1 MLTRSEVTKQL
12 QIDRIIGIVR
22 LNDASNLVEL
32 AQVLQDAGVNFLEIT
47 LTTPN
52 AFEAIEKISEMLDD
66 DFYVGAGTVTTLN
79 LAEKAIKSGAKF
91 IVSPN
96 FKKEVIEISHS
107 NSILA
112 MPGCLTPTEIFEAHE
127 AGADIIKIFPSSLG
141 GTAYLKEIRGPFP
154 EIKFMPTGSITL
166 DMIAE
171 YLKVGA
177 FCLGIGTSMI
187 KPDDIYQ
194 KNWKNITE
202 TIAQVQA
209 KVAVVGT
216 KN

>member
-1 MLTRSEVTKQL
+1 MLTKSEVIRQL
-12 QIDRIIGIVR
+12 QIDRIVGIVR
-22 LNDASNLVEL
+22 LNDSTNLVEL
-32 AQVLQDAGVNFLEIT
+32 ARVLQDAGVNFLEVT

-52 AFEAIEKISEMLDD
+52 AFNAIEKISETLDG
-66 DFYVGAGTVTTLN
+66 DFYVGAGTVTTLD

-96 FKKEVIEISHS
+96 FKKEVIELSHS
-107 NSILA
+107 YSIPA
-112 MPGCLTPTEIFEAHE
+112 MPGCLTPTEIFAAHE

-141 GTAYLKEIRGPFP
+141 GTAYLKEMRGPFP
-154 EIKFMPTGSITL
+154 EIRFMPTGSIAREV
-166 DMIAE
+166 IVE

-187 KPDDIYQ
+187 KPDDVYQ

-202 TIAQVQA
+202 SITQVQE
-209 KVAVVGT
+209 KVVLAGVT
-216 KN
+216 N